1 MPYFY
6 FDYSYLIIVMPA
18 VLLALWAQ
26 VNVKGTF
33 NKYSRCLSSRGL
45 TGAET
50 ARQILQQNGLYNVDV
65 VRIEGDLNDH
75 YDPQKK
81 VIRLSTGVYDSSSVA
96 SIGVAAHEAGH
107 AVQHSTGY
115 VPLYI
120 RNAIIPATQFS
131 SSLSIPLILIGFFMS
146 SRSLV
151 FAGIIL
157 FAAAVLF
164 QIITLPVEFNASA
177 RALRTLDGSGI
188 LYGEELNGA
197 KKVLRAAALTYVAA
211 TIVALANLLR
221 LLFLFGGMR
230 SRDD

>member
-26 VNVKGTF
+26 INVKGTF
-33 NKYSRCLSSRGL
+33 NKYSRFFSSRGL

-115 VPLYI
+115 APLYI

-177 RALRTLDGSGI
+177 RALRTLDGSRI